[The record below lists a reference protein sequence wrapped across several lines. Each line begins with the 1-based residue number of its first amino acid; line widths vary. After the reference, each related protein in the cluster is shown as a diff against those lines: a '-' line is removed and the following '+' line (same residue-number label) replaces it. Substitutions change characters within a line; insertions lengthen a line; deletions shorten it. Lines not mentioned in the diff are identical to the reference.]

1 MNGKRAKRLRKA
13 ALLICHKVL
22 KVSGGEGMNTYNQ
35 AMNCVGWG
43 NPKDKD
49 GHPLLDGDG
58 FPLMSVVN
66 NLPGTITTGW
76 KWKIVYNQL
85 KKEYKRKRMTHLGR
99 PNTVVKKR
107 TGSTD
112 GRPGR
117 KRIRTGK
124 PELSLSGVQKVGQKV
139 EVETRRPGGKSG

>member
-1 MNGKRAKRLRKA
+1 MNGKRAKKLRKA
-13 ALLICHKVL
+13 ALLICHNVL
-22 KVSGGEGMNTYNQ
+22 KISGGEGMNEYNQ
-35 AMNCVGWG
+35 AMNCTGWG
-43 NPKDKD
+43 QPKDKD

-58 FPLMSVVN
+58 FPLMSIVHD
-66 NLPGTITTGW
+66 LPGTVTTAW
-76 KWKIVYNQL
+76 KWKIVYNSL

-117 KRIRTGK
+117 KGIRVGK
-124 PELSLSGVQKVGQKV
+124 PKLSVPEVQGSNKKV
-139 EVETRRPGGKSG
+139 ETKV